1 MSGGL
6 HFERRKMTNSE
17 KNAARRER
25 TQQRLESGLISEHFP
40 QVSSIVINATNSY
53 KGINP
58 NNILRIFNFLP
69 SSFAYFNIECLSEGC
84 RDGGF
89 DLDQVITMM
98 IRSHKDSGEGELMC
112 DSSSLSSD
120 HSHIHYKVNIQY
132 N

>member
-1 MSGGL
+1 MSGGV
-6 HFERRKMTNSE
+6 HFERQKMTNSE

-40 QVSSIVINATNSY
+40 KVSSIVIDVINSY
-53 KGINP
+53 KQMNLDT
-58 NNILRIFNFLP
+58 ILRTFNFLP
-69 SSFAYFNIECLSEGC
+69 SSYAYFNIECLSEGC

-89 DLDQVITMM
+89 DLNQVITMM
-98 IRSHKDSGEGELMC
+98 IRNHKDSGEGELMC